1 MVIVDHKRLAVK
13 SHPGKANQGFSTQ
26 TSILDQRDGNRMLG
40 KMSQLPR
47 WLFALMGA

>member
-1 MVIVDHKRLAVK
+1 MVIVDHKRLPSSLTLARQIKV
-13 SHPGKANQGFSTQ
+13 SSTQ
-26 TSILDQRDGNRMLG
+26 MSILDQRDHNRMLG